1 MTDQNNTKSVEVT
14 LQRIYLKDLSFESPA
29 APQVFR
35 EQFQPKIQMDIQA
48 QNTKLEKNVYEVSL
62 GLTLTAKTENDTVFI
77 IEVEQAGIFSIKD
90 SDDHTLQQ
98 ILNIYCPTTLFPYVR
113 ETVDALA
120 IRGSLPPLMLAPIN
134 FEALYHQQMTQK

>member
-35 EQFQPKIQMDIQA
+35 KQFQPKIQMDIQA
-48 QNTKLEKNVYEVSL
+48 QNIKLEENVYEVSL

-77 IEVEQAGIFSIKD
+77 IEVEQAGVFSIKD

-134 FEALYHQQMTQK
+134 FESLYHQQMAQK